1 LGAGW
6 PEIAGDVKLEKKT
19 QISIVYSWRGLGKKK
34 GMEEAGKEE
43 AGSYTGCLVSEINNT
58 TTRLQNVG
66 GT

>member
-1 LGAGW
+1 
-6 PEIAGDVKLEKKT
+6 VKLEKKT